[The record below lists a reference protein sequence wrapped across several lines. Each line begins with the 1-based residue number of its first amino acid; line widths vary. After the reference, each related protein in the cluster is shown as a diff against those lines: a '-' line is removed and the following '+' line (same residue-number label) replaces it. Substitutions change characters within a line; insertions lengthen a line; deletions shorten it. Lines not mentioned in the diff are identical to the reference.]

1 MHNHDRLPPE
11 VPPLSKT
18 VTSAPIAMRAVG
30 TERKA
35 ILATVHHMLGHA
47 PTEQQIATIL
57 GNDGAQPLA
66 AETEELMRY
75 MFQIN
80 G

>member
-1 MHNHDRLPPE
+1 
-11 VPPLSKT
+11 
-18 VTSAPIAMRAVG
+18 MRAVG